1 MFRSVSGAFVAAAA
15 VSALVAGAGADPPP
29 HTCWQHDPATPGD
42 WFEGANWTAGVPD
55 GDDYA
60 DINSGGAAGIASG
73 DAEALE
79 LNLGYSAGDLGTVSQ
94 TGGTHTVNGLYVG
107 RHSGGEGRY
116 YLSGAGSLS
125 AVVELIGYYGTG
137 TFLQTGG
144 TNTVGGING
153 NLFLG
158 YEAGGSGS
166 YGLSGTGS
174 LGAKNEWVG
183 HMGEGWFSQSG
194 GTNTVNGV
202 LNLAGWSG
210 ATGTYELSGTGSL
223 SAENEFVGK
232 SGTGVFTQTGGT
244 HAVTG
249 TLRVGRYPVSR
260 GTYTMSGGSLAAGSL
275 IVGDEGKGALNIS
288 GACAEVAVSEVLRFG
303 PLGRFT
309 AVAGSAIHMTGSDFE
324 NWSASPADLAG
335 LANLELIFEGGPGSL
350 DSVEAAGQD
359 VGAVA
364 AGWTKNFALGGLT
377 LGGAAGCGRIEL
389 VDECD
394 NLSGDEALYV
404 DALTLNAGAHVEL
417 NDLNLYYR
425 NGIGPKRL
433 AHGDSDLDGD
443 VDATDLAGLGLN
455 WDPSGSGANA
465 WGTCDFDG
473 DGDVDASDLAQI
485 GLNWNP
491 SGSGGAL
498 PEPGALARVAAGLA
512 AMMARRKRR

>member
-42 WFEGANWTAGVPD
+42 WFEGANLTAGVPD

-183 HMGEGWFSQSG
+183 HMGEGWFAQSG
-194 GTNTVNGV
+194 GTNTVSGV
-202 LNLAGWSG
+202 LVLAQGCRTRGGRATS
-210 ATGTYELSGTGSL
+210 TGTGTWTRL
-223 SAENEFVGK
+223 TWPTSA
-232 SGTGVFTQTGGT
+232 S
-244 HAVTG
+244 TG
-249 TLRVGRYPVSR
+249 TRRGRARTCPSRRHWGWWRRVWRREWWGGGRR
-260 GTYTMSGGSLAAGSL
+260 G
-275 IVGDEGKGALNIS
+275 
-288 GACAEVAVSEVLRFG
+288 
-303 PLGRFT
+303 
-309 AVAGSAIHMTGSDFE
+309 
-324 NWSASPADLAG
+324 
-335 LANLELIFEGGPGSL
+335 
-350 DSVEAAGQD
+350 
-359 VGAVA
+359 
-364 AGWTKNFALGGLT
+364 
-377 LGGAAGCGRIEL
+377 
-389 VDECD
+389 
-394 NLSGDEALYV
+394 
-404 DALTLNAGAHVEL
+404 
-417 NDLNLYYR
+417 
-425 NGIGPKRL
+425 RL
-433 AHGDSDLDGD
+433 
-443 VDATDLAGLGLN
+443 
-455 WDPSGSGANA
+455 
-465 WGTCDFDG
+465 
-473 DGDVDASDLAQI
+473 
-485 GLNWNP
+485 
-491 SGSGGAL
+491 
-498 PEPGALARVAAGLA
+498 
-512 AMMARRKRR
+512 